1 MIKYNNHTLQ
11 KLENI
16 FKESEIQVRY
26 GKGSFS
32 AGYCILEDKN
42 IVVVNKYYTVE
53 SRVGALIELLDKIN
67 IKFDCLSEASLA
79 FLQKI
84 QGEKR
89 EQTASVETE
98 SEAG

>member
-1 MIKYNNHTLQ
+1 MIKYNKHTLQ
-11 KLENI
+11 KLETI

-32 AGYCILEDKN
+32 AGYCILENKN

-67 IKFDCLSEASLA
+67 IKFDCLSESSLG
-79 FLQKI
+79 FLQKV

-89 EQTASVETE
+89 EQASVEEAETE
-98 SEAG
+98 LQ